1 MSLLEIQNLKVHLAR
16 EPQTTLVREVGFTV
30 SEGQWLTL
38 LGSSGS
44 GKTVTA
50 LSIVQLLEAGLV
62 IDPVSKIVFKG
73 QDLLDLNAIQMRKV
87 RREQIGM
94 IFQDPGLALN
104 PVRTIQSQLQ
114 EAYVGKMTPTQALE
128 AVQMQHIPRVLAAY
142 PHQLSGGMKQRIMIA
157 MNLMRG
163 VELLICDE
171 ATSALDAALVND
183 FLKLLKALQKQYAL
197 GILWI
202 SHQLHTVREVTDDFI
217 VMAEGQLIERV
228 IKDKLANH
236 SLHPVTQNLVRA
248 SELTYLNPPATVAVQ
263 PLLTVSNM
271 TVGYPRHTFWGKKEH
286 FEVTVQDFRIQK
298 GEIIALMGGS
308 GCGKSTFARALAG
321 LTAYTGQVTY
331 SNGFTKGSIQWI
343 PQDPFM
349 AFNPRRTIYQSLED
363 ALWDTPDRTLHQA
376 LIEVKTIAVGLK
388 TTLLSRYP
396 HELSGGQKQRFS
408 IARALLRT
416 PQLLICDEVTSSID
430 VLQQQQVLEL
440 LHMLHQTEQ
449 LSILLITHDA
459 ALAARFA
466 HRVVDFKTLLAVKTQ

>member
-1 MSLLEIQNLKVHLAR
+1 MSLLEIQNLQVQLAR
-16 EPQTTLVREVGFTV
+16 APQTTLVREVGFKV

-50 LSIVQLLEAGLV
+50 LSIVQLLEAGLT
-62 IDPVSKIVFKG
+62 IHSESQIMFKG
-73 QDLLDLNAIQMRKV
+73 QDLLDLNALQMRKV

-104 PVRTIQSQLQ
+104 PVRTIKSQLQ

-128 AVQMQHIPRVLAAY
+128 AVQMQDIPRVLANY

-163 VELLICDE
+163 VGLLICDE
-171 ATSALDAALVND
+171 ATSALDAALVSD
-183 FLKLLKALQKQYAL
+183 FLSLLKGLQKQYAL

-228 IKDKLANH
+228 TKDKLANH
-236 SLHPVTQNLVRA
+236 SLHPVTQQLVRA
-248 SELTYLNPPATVAVQ
+248 SELTYLKTPATVAAQ
-263 PLLTVSNM
+263 PLLTVSQM
-271 TVGYPRHTFWGKKEH
+271 KVGYPVQALWGKKEH
-286 FEVTVQDFRIQK
+286 FEVTVGHFSIQK
-298 GEIIALMGGS
+298 GEIIALMGAS

-321 LTAYTGQVTY
+321 LSAYKGTVSYGE
-331 SNGFTKGSIQWI
+331 GFSKGMIQWI
-343 PQDPFM
+343 PQDPFT
-349 AFNPRRTIYQSLED
+349 AFNPRRTVYQSLED
-363 ALWDTPDRTLHQA
+363 ALWDRPKDRA
-376 LIEVKTIAVGLK
+376 LIEAKTSAVGLK
-388 TTLLSRYP
+388 TELLARYP

-408 IARALLRT
+408 IARALLRA

-440 LHMLHQTEQ
+440 LHLLHKTEQ

-459 ALAARFA
+459 ALAEKFA
-466 HRVVDFKTLLAVKTQ
+466 HRVVEFKALLTA